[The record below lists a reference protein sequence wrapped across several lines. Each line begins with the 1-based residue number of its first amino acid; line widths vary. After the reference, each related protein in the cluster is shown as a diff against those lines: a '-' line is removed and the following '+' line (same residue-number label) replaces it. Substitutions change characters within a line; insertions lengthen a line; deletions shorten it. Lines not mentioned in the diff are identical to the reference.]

1 MVTIIQSIPCHQPQ
15 VPLNLV
21 VTTGAAGTYTVSLP
35 NIASASNYESIL
47 LVDGN
52 NQTNLLEG
60 NYTFTT
66 NGALTKSMQ
75 LQLSTYTAINTA
87 SDTNLQVTCSGDK
100 VTFSGLEGTANV
112 QVYDVTGRLLQS
124 FKTIEN
130 NQTVTL
136 ANKGVNLLEI
146 VTTTGTTNIKVL
158 VK

>member
-1 MVTIIQSIPCHQPQ
+1 M
-15 VPLNLV
+15 
-21 VTTGAAGTYTVSLP
+21 
-35 NIASASNYESIL
+35 
-47 LVDGN
+47 
-52 NQTNLLEG
+52 EG

-75 LQLSTYTAINTA
+75 LQLGTYTAINTA

>member
-1 MVTIIQSIPCHQPQ
+1 MI
-15 VPLNLV
+15 
-21 VTTGAAGTYTVSLP
+21 
-35 NIASASNYESIL
+35 
-47 LVDGN
+47 DGDT
-52 NQTNLLEG
+52 QTNLLEG

-75 LQLSTYTAINTA
+75 LELGVTYTAINTA
-87 SDTNLQVTCSGDK
+87 SDTNLQVACSGDK